1 MKATYEL
8 NCEKAEK
15 LSLTTL
21 LADDK
26 HVGVANSC
34 LGQQVVFGNNI
45 NCFSNQI
52 KSRESGRRESMSK
65 RKNAKH
71 PRHGDRH
78 NVHRR
83 PSGVRRAVEWRDGK
97 RIEVVSRHKGYDVGM
112 IRDFLD
118 QLLLELRVQY
128 YENLQ
133 VLKRLDSTDSLTE
146 AANTPAVPTLVNQLQ
161 TYFGKY
167 WSSLISVTAINEEGA
182 PAEQVPE
189 VIRAL
194 ARAKSQTR
202 DEQIGHLEALRDL
215 FSCFASPRTGV
226 FLC

>member
-1 MKATYEL
+1 
-8 NCEKAEK
+8 
-15 LSLTTL
+15 
-21 LADDK
+21 
-26 HVGVANSC
+26 
-34 LGQQVVFGNNI
+34 
-45 NCFSNQI
+45 
-52 KSRESGRRESMSK
+52 
-65 RKNAKH
+65 
-71 PRHGDRH
+71 
-78 NVHRR
+78 
-83 PSGVRRAVEWRDGK
+83 
-97 RIEVVSRHKGYDVGM
+97 M

-146 AANTPAVPTLVNQLQ
+146 AANIPAVPTLVDQLQ

-189 VIRAL
+189 VIRAV

-215 FSCFASPRTGV
+215 FSEALHCARLPFGITRDGRFVQPTETMRV
-226 FLC
+226 VDFLEPMETLYPEGE